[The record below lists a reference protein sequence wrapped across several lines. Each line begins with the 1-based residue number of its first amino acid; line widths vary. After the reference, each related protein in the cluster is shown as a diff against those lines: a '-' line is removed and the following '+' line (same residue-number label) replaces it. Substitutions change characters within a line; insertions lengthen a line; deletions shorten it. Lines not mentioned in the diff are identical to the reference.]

1 MLKAQGQWAHE
12 PAKRRHG
19 SSTTTS
25 MSSRLVSPRYFV
37 SLGAQVAALLAEAEE
52 LLGNEQYAE
61 GAWRDTEQSR

>member
-1 MLKAQGQWAHE
+1 MLKAQGQGAHK

-25 MSSRLVSPRYFV
+25 LSSRHFSPRYLV
-37 SLGAQVAALLAEAEE
+37 SLSAQVAALLAEAEE